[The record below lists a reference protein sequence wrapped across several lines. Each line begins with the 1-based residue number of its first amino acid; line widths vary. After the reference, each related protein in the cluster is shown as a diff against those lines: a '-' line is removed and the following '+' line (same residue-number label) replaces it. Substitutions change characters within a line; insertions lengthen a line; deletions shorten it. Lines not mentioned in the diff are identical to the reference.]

1 MSVRLERMIAM
12 DAAIR
17 ANTYPSVR
25 TFIDRFE
32 ISERTVRLDLA
43 FMRERLNAPLDHHR
57 SRGNSYR
64 LRSLYKIALIR
75 IWLLP

>member
-43 FMRERLNAPLDHHR
+43 FMRERLNAPLDHDR
-57 SRGNSYR
+57 SRCICQSET
-64 LRSLYKIALIR
+64 
-75 IWLLP
+75 